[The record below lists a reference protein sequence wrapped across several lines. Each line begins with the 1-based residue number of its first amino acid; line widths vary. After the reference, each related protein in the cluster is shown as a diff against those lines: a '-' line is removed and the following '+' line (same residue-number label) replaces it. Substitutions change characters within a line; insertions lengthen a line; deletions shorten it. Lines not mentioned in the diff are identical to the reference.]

1 MFPTSLFNQF
11 TTGLSI
17 SKTKYPEHI
26 PDQQNL
32 INSSPVCYLP
42 IPWILWKFTCNILSY
57 PANAQTYGQMAAK
70 TLLTSK
76 VVGII
81 KFK

>member
-42 IPWILWKFTCNILSY
+42 IP
-57 PANAQTYGQMAAK
+57 
-70 TLLTSK
+70 
-76 VVGII
+76 
-81 KFK
+81 